1 MRVKAK
7 ERYRNAVGDIIPS
20 VTTVLDIL
28 AKPALIRWANRMGLD
43 GIDTNKYKDALAD
56 IGTLAHL
63 LIICSLSDELPEV
76 DEFTPEQLR
85 AAERCYAKF
94 VDWEKRNPV
103 TPLLV
108 EHPLVSETYQY
119 GGRLDLFC
127 ICNDAFMLADFKTSG
142 GIFPE
147 MIYQVAAY
155 RQLLVEAG
163 WHVQKA
169 VILRVGRDDRE
180 GADEKILTEY
190 ELDIGFQIFTRCLE
204 IYKLTTKG
212 KL

>member
-7 ERYRNAVGDIIPS
+7 ERYRNTAGNIIPS
-20 VTTVLDIL
+20 VTTALDIL

-43 GIDTNKYKDALAD
+43 GIDTNKYKDELAD

-63 LIICSLSDELPEV
+63 LVICSLSEELPEV

-85 AAERCYAKF
+85 AAERCYAKY

-108 EHPLVSETYQY
+108 EHPLISEIYQY

-127 ICNDAFMLADFKTSG
+127 ICDDAFMLVDFKTGSG
-142 GIFPE
+142 IYAE
-147 MIYQVAAY
+147 ALYQVSAY
-155 RQLLVEAG
+155 RQLLDEAG

-169 VILRVGRDDRE
+169 VILRIGRDDQE
-180 GADEKILTEY
+180 GAEEKILTEY
-190 ELDIGFQIFTRCLE
+190 ELDLGFQVFTRCLE
-204 IYKLTTKG
+204 IHKLTTRG
-212 KL
+212 RL